1 MGRTFNLAD
10 QDRELAARYRHALQQ
25 ANGRYFGALPLR
37 DTHGQPTGHV
47 FGYEGSPSWVFVVV
61 STPTGSGTYTVE
73 VTTHDGRR
81 LPLGTLTMTDG
92 KGSFGQALPG
102 ALRDIAHLRLV
113 HPTARPAS
121 RRRSA
126 TPPPRPP
133 SRL

>member
-1 MGRTFNLAD
+1 M
-10 QDRELAARYRHALQQ
+10 
-25 ANGRYFGALPLR
+25 
-37 DTHGQPTGHV
+37 

-113 HPTARPAS
+113 HPDGATGFQAAFRRPSPDRQVACSVTGPRPDLRGDRGNDPEPVARPLILPGRCVQS
-121 RRRSA
+121 KHC
-126 TPPPRPP
+126 TV
-133 SRL
+133 RLS